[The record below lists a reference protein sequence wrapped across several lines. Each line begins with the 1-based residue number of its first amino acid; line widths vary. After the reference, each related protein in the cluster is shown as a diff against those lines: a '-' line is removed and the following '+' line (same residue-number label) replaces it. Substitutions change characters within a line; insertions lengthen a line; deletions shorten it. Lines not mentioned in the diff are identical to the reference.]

1 MKLPVWVRILAP
13 DPWPLIVGLRH
24 LPGQENVPTKPS
36 PLPCRLMVG
45 QAALNRSIE
54 VRILARQLVERNEMK
69 KPEKIPHALESLVY
83 ELWNEGGE
91 DAVKDFGLILPPRG
105 RMLIESK
112 YNGNRVRF
120 RDGRRILQT
129 SFGDILLADVRDL
142 Y

>member
-1 MKLPVWVRILAP
+1 
-13 DPWPLIVGLRH
+13 
-24 LPGQENVPTKPS
+24 
-36 PLPCRLMVG
+36 MVG